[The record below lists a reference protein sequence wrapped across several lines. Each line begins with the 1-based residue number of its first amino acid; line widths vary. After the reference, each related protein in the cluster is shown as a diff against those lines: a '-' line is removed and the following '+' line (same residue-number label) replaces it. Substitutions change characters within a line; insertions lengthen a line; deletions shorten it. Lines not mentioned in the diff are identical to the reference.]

1 MLAIALMPIPLAIG
15 TPCPWTDPS
24 WSTSQDRG
32 FQGYCVDSPDPT
44 QPGAVICAD
53 NTAGAR
59 GRQGYA
65 PFFEAIDDPAF
76 GLRTM
81 TLPFEGGFE
90 MTVKIG

>member
-1 MLAIALMPIPLAIG
+1 
-15 TPCPWTDPS
+15 
-24 WSTSQDRG
+24 
-32 FQGYCVDSPDPT
+32 
-44 QPGAVICAD
+44 VICAD

-65 PFFEAIDDPAF
+65 PFFEAIDDPAY

>member
-1 MLAIALMPIPLAIG
+1 MTEVLGTVEGPIDFVLFDIWGDIVRPVLDLLAPHL
-15 TPCPWTDPS
+15 
-24 WSTSQDRG
+24 R
-32 FQGYCVDSPDPT
+32 
-44 QPGAVICAD
+44 PGAVICAD

-81 TLPFEGGFE
+81 TLPVEGGFE